1 MTLETDFHS
10 GYYNGE
16 KKKKK
21 KSGDLVSG
29 TSDFEALRSKATKKK
44 KIDKR
49 IQLL

>member
-1 MTLETDFHS
+1 MTLQTDFNS
-10 GYYNGE
+10 GYNGQ

-21 KSGDLVSG
+21 KNSDLVSG

>member
-1 MTLETDFHS
+1 MTLQTEFNS
-10 GYYNGE
+10 GYNGQ

-29 TSDFEALRSKATKKK
+29 TSDFDAMKAKASKKK